1 MWHTNVQ
8 KYINGCIF
16 GVNLTDK
23 QLAEAK
29 EISLLCLERTRK
41 LANERIQK
49 TLLLYSYL
57 DFIEQ
62 EGYTKVPLDCIPPQ
76 HLEKIRIVLSKY
88 PFSYDPANGW
98 NISNF
103 LAALSA
109 KRYDNFYLKKGVS
122 RLIFLHRL
130 FNMNVSQLDHLLE
143 VKRSIGATL
152 RNSGVQKCQP

>member
-8 KYINGCIF
+8 KYTHGCIF

-29 EISLLCLERTRK
+29 GISLLCLERTRK
-41 LANERIQK
+41 LASERIQK

-62 EGYTKVPLDCIPPQ
+62 EGYTKVPLDCIPPP
-76 HLEKIRIVLSKY
+76 HLEKIQIVLTKY
-88 PFSYDPANGW
+88 PFNYDPANGW
-98 NISNF
+98 NVSNF
-103 LAALSA
+103 LAALST

-130 FNMNVSQLDHLLE
+130 FNMNVSQLDRLLE
-143 VKRSIGATL
+143 MKRSIGATL
-152 RNSGVQKCQP
+152 RNSGVQKCQL